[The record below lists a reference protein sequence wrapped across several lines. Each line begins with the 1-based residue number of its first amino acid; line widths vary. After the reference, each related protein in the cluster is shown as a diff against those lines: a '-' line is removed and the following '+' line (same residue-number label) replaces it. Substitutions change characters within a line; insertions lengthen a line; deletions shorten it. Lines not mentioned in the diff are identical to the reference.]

1 MPTEKGDD
9 MGEIDHRRSEKQ
21 GRRERIDRLWEE
33 FDTLLRENEAIF
45 DRWRAEG
52 LLPPEEP
59 PHRV

>member
-1 MPTEKGDD
+1 MR
-9 MGEIDHRRSEKQ
+9 EIDDRRAEKQ
-21 GRRERIDRLWEE
+21 ARRERIDRLWDE

-59 PHRV
+59 RRRF